1 MASDWIKM
9 RTDIYRDP
17 KVCMMADNLMQKD
30 GDLAAYVD
38 QNTQNQMNVTRN
50 VMRNVTVGAL
60 VTVWGVTRH
69 RGERDGDNLILRGCS
84 LAVVDDIA
92 DMPGFGEAMASVG
105 WAEESPQGVV
115 FPRFF
120 GEHNVDPTENS
131 RSKNAERQKRF
142 RERHATKS
150 NVTDNVT
157 VTHREEKSRVEN
169 ITPLTPPAGGGGA
182 QGGLIAEPE
191 AEEPLPFDSVAFT
204 EAWKHWEQHRRE
216 IRKPLK
222 PTMREAQLRELE
234 AMGEA
239 RAIAALRHTIAKGW
253 QGIREP
259 DQLQFGPQRP
269 AERERPVVC

>member
-17 KVCMMADNLMQKD
+17 KVCMMADNLMRKD

-38 QNTQNQMNVTRN
+38 QNTQNQINVTRN

-157 VTHREEKSRVEN
+157 DNVTVTHREEKRREEN
-169 ITPLTPPAGGGGA
+169 IQKEDHA
-182 QGGLIAEPE
+182 PE
-191 AEEPLPFDSVAFT
+191 ALPFDSVAFT

-239 RAIAALRHTIAKGW
+239 RAIAALQFTIAKGW

-259 DQLQFGPQRP
+259 GQGEFAGATPSRQQPPKELPFFT
-269 AERERPVVC
+269 AA